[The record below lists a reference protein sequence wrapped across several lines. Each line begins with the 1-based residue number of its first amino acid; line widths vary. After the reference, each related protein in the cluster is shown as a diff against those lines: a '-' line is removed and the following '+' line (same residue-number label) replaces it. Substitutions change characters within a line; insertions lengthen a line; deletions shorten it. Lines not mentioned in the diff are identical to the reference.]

1 MQWCAPL
8 TEAEKAEYV
17 PFLKQLIEASFRNIS
32 SFFLMPIAIEG
43 KSNGTPVTE
52 ADKST
57 ERMLREMI
65 EARYPTHGIFGEEY
79 GVKTSDSPWRWI
91 LDPIDG
97 TRAFISHS
105 FHFGTLIA
113 LEKRGADGEFHPVL
127 STIAFAVANVWV
139 IGTGE
144 ACELYRRVEGQWQ
157 HFPVHSKATTE
168 LSDATLLVTSHWS
181 TPEQVGDE
189 RLQRLIDS
197 VKLYRTWGD
206 CFGYFS
212 VATGGAD
219 IMIDPDLSYWDLAA
233 LLPVVE
239 GAGAVLVGMNGG
251 NPLKELSAVCCSNTT
266 LLQHVRSIL
275 Q

>member
-8 TEAEKAEYV
+8 TEAEKAEFV
-17 PFLKQLIEASFRNIS
+17 PFLKQLIEASFRNIA

-113 LEKRGADGEFHPVL
+113 LEKRGDDGEFHPVL
-127 STIAFAVANVWV
+127 STIAFAAANVWV

-144 ACELYRRVEGQWQ
+144 ACELYRCVEGQWQ

-266 LLQHVRSIL
+266 LLQHVRSKL